1 MVAAKPDTAGD
12 FPTMLRNASAA
23 AFNTTRRPSNSQPD
37 CKPDCKTGHSP
48 KTKWRATYLEVIFV
62 S

>member
-37 CKPDCKTGHSP
+37 CKTGHFP
-48 KTKWRATYLEVIFV
+48 KTKWSATYLEVIFV